1 MSQPQRPFRAAAIAA
16 LAAGVGVLALQELS
30 AIVPPIG
37 SAFRNL
43 PVVPIV
49 LVIATLYIVA
59 QLIRS
64 R

>member
-1 MSQPQRPFRAAAIAA
+1 
-16 LAAGVGVLALQELS
+16 VLALQELS
-30 AIVPPIG
+30 AIVPPFG
-37 SAFRNL
+37 SAIRNL

>member
-1 MSQPQRPFRAAAIAA
+1 VSQPQRPFRAAAIAA
-16 LAAGVGVLALQELS
+16 LAAGAGVLALQELS
-30 AIVPPIG
+30 AIVPPFG
-37 SAFRNL
+37 SAIRNL